1 MESFSP
7 YNIHPLFIHFPI
19 ALLASGFF
27 FDILYKFTNN
37 NELDHAAFWC
47 LGLGIISCLFANI
60 TGLFA
65 FLSEASLIE
74 FFKFTHGILAWGITL
89 IYMIIFWLKIKFQLD
104 LQFSNVKK
112 NIFFFIQLMMI
123 IILFYMAHIGATG
136 EREWL
141 F

>member
-1 MESFSP
+1 
-7 YNIHPLFIHFPI
+7 
-19 ALLASGFF
+19 
-27 FDILYKFTNN
+27 
-37 NELDHAAFWC
+37 
-47 LGLGIISCLFANI
+47 FANI

-65 FLSEASLIE
+65 FLSEAPLIE

-89 IYMIIFWLKIKFQLD
+89 FYMIIFWIKIKFQLD